1 MMYDYNVEDLY
12 QSFRPQ
18 VSAVF
23 ILAIVAA
30 FALAIVLGR
39 LGVRIMPRNFIEG
52 IDSSRRIERVHNEFP
67 NNFARQDLKES
78 DSIISL
84 QSNLVSVI
92 EAAVMLVILSSVFI
106 IEHFDGLLQVSINY
120 IHRNE
125 WTSWK
130 WALVIALLAMSIFML
145 FLGRLWL
152 KLYYWSENLMA
163 CRMVGAYFS
172 GKKMPT
178 VIERQTKSEKIY
190 YIIKEKLRTRKMV
203 KRARA

>member
-1 MMYDYNVEDLY
+1 MMYDVNVDSLY
-12 QSFRPQ
+12 QKFNPQ
-18 VSAVF
+18 ISVVF

-39 LGVRIMPRNFIEG
+39 IGVRIMPRNFIRG
-52 IDSSRRIERVHNEFP
+52 IDSSKRIDGVLNVFP
-67 NNFARQDLKES
+67 NSFARWDLREA
-78 DSIISL
+78 DSVISL
-84 QSNLVSVI
+84 QSNLVAVI
-92 EAAVMLVILSSVFI
+92 EAGVMLVILSSVFI
-106 IEHFDGLLQVSINY
+106 IEHFDGLFQASINY

-145 FLGRLWL
+145 FLGCLWL
-152 KLYYWSENLMA
+152 KLYYWSENLTA

-172 GKKMPT
+172 GGTMPT
-178 VIERQTKSEKIY
+178 VIERQTKTEKMY
-190 YIIKEKLRTRKMV
+190 YTIKEKLHARKMV